1 MTITVK
7 SCKRIIFLRGKKEE
21 ETKKH
26 DVYNKEAY
34 HITKL
39 CIYIVAGTSQIIVIP
54 GNKKLRSN
62 STWYCPQM
70 ILVIPSSASLSCY
83 TFFKVL
89 HASGFWCALGYA
101 KNDSGFVILLASM
114 AWEAQLE
121 YLEFDSRVL
130 NVDCL
135 VGTKPSLLW
144 EHGED
149 VGWVKDFMSA

>member
-62 STWYCPQM
+62 SNM
-70 ILVIPSSASLSCY
+70 ILSTNDFSNTIFCFIVLLHILYGPSCFRLLVCIGLCQERQQVCY
-83 TFFKVL
+83 L
-89 HASGFWCALGYA
+89 AGINGLG
-101 KNDSGFVILLASM
+101 STTRIFGI
-114 AWEAQLE
+114 
-121 YLEFDSRVL
+121 
-130 NVDCL
+130 
-135 VGTKPSLLW
+135 
-144 EHGED
+144 
-149 VGWVKDFMSA
+149 